1 MAPDGLI
8 TIESP
13 YGPEETMNR
22 FEVAAT
28 ESSDLSDRSPD
39 DAEQIPRRLFP
50 YRITREPCGECGIAL
65 K

>member
-28 ESSDLSDRSPD
+28 ESSDLSDRSPED
-39 DAEQIPRRLFP
+39 VGRKFRAVFFP
-50 YRITREPCGECGIAL
+50 IG
-65 K
+65 